1 MFVLMIS
8 CFFMLVFDLHERKY
22 SVYVCIFRLE
32 PKFAALEAVAEK
44 EVKEGVVTT
53 EEKTDKFRNL
63 TLMYSTKKNIRRDVK
78 RETLRQTEDPEMQ
91 QNLEHKIKGIKIN
104 TQALE
109 AIASTSNARNTPPYD
124 LEATAAHKA
133 YPLDKIILKGN
144 GITFLIF
151 LSLQMLDHNF
161 TPDLY
166 PTFVCNRVHQL
177 ETIKDESKKRK
188 MAGILSYMT
197 HLIRFKDR
205 HTMDGVSSTSKRHKL
220 PTILS
225 HRFSS
230 MFDITNNNRVPD
242 EKQKLLISYVLVL
255 SLFVD
260 GFRSNPSDI
269 AKDLRINPLM
279 LRSHYEYLGCKFV
292 REIMCY

>member
-1 MFVLMIS
+1 
-8 CFFMLVFDLHERKY
+8 
-22 SVYVCIFRLE
+22 
-32 PKFAALEAVAEK
+32 
-44 EVKEGVVTT
+44 
-53 EEKTDKFRNL
+53 
-63 TLMYSTKKNIRRDVK
+63 
-78 RETLRQTEDPEMQ
+78 MQ
-91 QNLEHKIKGIKIN
+91 QNMEQKLKEIKIN

-133 YPLDKIILKGN
+133 YPLDKIILKGEWDYLVDILELAHA
-144 GITFLIF
+144 G
-151 LSLQMLDHNF
+151 SQF

-230 MFDITNNNRVPD
+230 MFDITNNNRIPD

-260 GFRSNPSDI
+260 GFRSDPSDL
-269 AKDLRINPLM
+269 AKDLRINPLT

-292 REIMCY
+292 RENHILLATLPVPLEFQTIKRKRRR